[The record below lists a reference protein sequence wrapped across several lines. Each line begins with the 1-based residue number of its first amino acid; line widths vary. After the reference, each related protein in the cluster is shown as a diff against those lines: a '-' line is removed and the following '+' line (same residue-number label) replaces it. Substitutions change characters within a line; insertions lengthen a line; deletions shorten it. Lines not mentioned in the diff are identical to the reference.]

1 MPNVRLHATNFIGSY
16 YNFIRTYIST
26 KNERKHP
33 SRVKRSCFHF
43 LIGCT
48 VQNGRS
54 DFFLLWRKNATAA
67 NLNIVKNTIQERK
80 SHLVTNSTKNVTVG
94 YVHVSN
100 IILSCHVIVSHFFF
114 VLKQYVNER
123 ENVGEKEHCI
133 TLNIELLTREWT
145 PWMKYQLIITNSTV
159 SYN

>member
-1 MPNVRLHATNFIGSY
+1 MFMFQ
-16 YNFIRTYIST
+16 YNF
-26 KNERKHP
+26 
-33 SRVKRSCFHF
+33 VVSCNCFTF
-43 LIGCT
+43 
-48 VQNGRS
+48 
-54 DFFLLWRKNATAA
+54 
-67 NLNIVKNTIQERK
+67 
-80 SHLVTNSTKNVTVG
+80 
-94 YVHVSN
+94 
-100 IILSCHVIVSHFFF
+100 FFF